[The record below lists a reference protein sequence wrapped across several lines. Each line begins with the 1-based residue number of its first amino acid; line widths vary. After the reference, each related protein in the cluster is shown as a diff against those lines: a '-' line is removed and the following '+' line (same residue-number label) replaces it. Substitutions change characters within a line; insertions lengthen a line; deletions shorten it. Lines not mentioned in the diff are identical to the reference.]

1 MRYARFLAARPSLQ
15 AASVTARTLWV
26 FLAVIVTCLAL
37 LTIAASASYTQA
49 GTLTANTTRSLTKAE
64 KLSKA
69 LKACKRQPKNRRA
82 ACVKRAN
89 KKYATHHAVSPTPP
103 TGSATPPTGAV
114 TPPAAGPVAPA
125 GPTLAQVQQ
134 QLCKHHC
141 SQAQIL
147 NVTIRER
154 GVPRLGT
161 GVSQASGGDNVPS
174 DTWIFPLVV
183 GYDELVQKSH
193 YAPCPP
199 SEPYCVEQLVTE
211 TETYHWTEKEN
222 AQLANSGAWSF
233 YLVTGSATCE
243 PAIASCP
250 T

>member
-1 MRYARFLAARPSLQ
+1 MRRDAHFQLTYRRLSTFGLIALVSCLLSFGTSDAVAKASTSKSL
-15 AASVTARTLWV
+15 
-26 FLAVIVTCLAL
+26 
-37 LTIAASASYTQA
+37 TQA
-49 GTLTANTTRSLTKAE
+49 Q

-69 LKACKRQPKNRRA
+69 LKVCNKQPKKKRA

-89 KKYATHHAVSPTPP
+89 KKYVTHHAASPKPP
-103 TGSATPPTGAV
+103 TGSATPTTGPV
-114 TPPAAGPVAPA
+114 TPPAAGPIAPA
-125 GPTLAQVQQ
+125 GPTLAQIQQ
-134 QLCKHHC
+134 QLCEHHC

-161 GVSQASGGDNVPS
+161 GVSQQSGGDNVPS

-199 SEPYCVEQLVTE
+199 SEPVCVEQLVTE

-222 AQLANSGAWSF
+222 AQLAHSGAWSF
-233 YLVTGSATCE
+233 YLVTANATCE

>member
-1 MRYARFLAARPSLQ
+1 
-15 AASVTARTLWV
+15 VTSTTTRVNKIGTVVIPVADQDRAIEFYTDKLGFQIRTDIPFGNGYRWV
-26 FLAVIVTCLAL
+26 EVAVADEVTTLAL
-37 LTIAASASYTQA
+37 APPPQ
-49 GTLTANTTRSLTKAE
+49 GK
-64 KLSKA
+64 
-69 LKACKRQPKNRRA
+69 
-82 ACVKRAN
+82 
-89 KKYATHHAVSPTPP
+89 P
-103 TGSATPPTGAV
+103 TGNHETGIGLQTDDIDAYH
-114 TPPAAGPVAPA
+114 AE
-125 GPTLAQVQQ
+125 
-134 QLCKHHC
+134 
-141 SQAQIL
+141 IL

-161 GVSQASGGDNVPS
+161 GVSQQRGGDNVPS

-199 SEPYCVEQLVTE
+199 SEPFCVEQLVTE

-222 AQLANSGAWSF
+222 AQLAHSGAWSF
-233 YLVTGSATCE
+233 YLVTTSATCE